1 VASLCLLSFPCKNR
15 DLHARTFWFL
25 AVTCRCTIQKEHR
38 QIDQDGAFVLA
49 MDHGIHGGRV
59 ASIASWPAG
68 WDGIFRSLYDSP
80 CSQVRSVTCAY
91 ARTDTG
97 VSEYARRSMSTA
109 HGHGQGCTA
118 CMMEAYL
125 PYASDGRSVG
135 RRMARRLCL
144 LSIVSAEGKF
154 VAFRQ
159 VMAVKKYVTN
169 KFVA

>member
-1 VASLCLLSFPCKNR
+1 
-15 DLHARTFWFL
+15 
-25 AVTCRCTIQKEHR
+25 
-38 QIDQDGAFVLA
+38 
-49 MDHGIHGGRV
+49 
-59 ASIASWPAG
+59 
-68 WDGIFRSLYDSP
+68 
-80 CSQVRSVTCAY
+80 
-91 ARTDTG
+91 
-97 VSEYARRSMSTA
+97 
-109 HGHGQGCTA
+109 
-118 CMMEAYL
+118 MMEAYL